1 MNHQPTSQADGHA
14 DTLIDR
20 VYALIAES
28 LDVMRLEVMPGC
40 VLRDDLG
47 ADDTDIDRLRRTID
61 RTLGCYVTKEDAE
74 AWREVADVVGYV
86 QRRMGA

>member
-1 MNHQPTSQADGHA
+1 MSHIATSQADGHA
-14 DTLIDR
+14 DTLTDR
-20 VYALIAES
+20 VYALIADA

-47 ADDTDIDRLRRTID
+47 ADDADIDRLRRMID
-61 RTLGCYVTKEDAE
+61 RKLGCYVTYEDA
-74 AWREVADVVGYV
+74 AKWREVADVVGYV

>member
-1 MNHQPTSQADGHA
+1 MNHQPLPQADGHA
-14 DTLIDR
+14 DTLTDR

-47 ADDTDIDRLRRTID
+47 ADDADIDRLRRMID
-61 RTLGCYVTKEDAE
+61 RTLGCYVTYEDA
-74 AWREVADVVGYV
+74 AKWREVADVVGYV

>member
-1 MNHQPTSQADGHA
+1 MNHQPLPQADGHA
-14 DTLIDR
+14 DTLHDR
-20 VYALIAES
+20 VYALIADA

-47 ADDTDIDRLRRTID
+47 ADDADIDRLRRMID

-86 QRRMGA
+86 ERRRA

>member
-1 MNHQPTSQADGHA
+1 MSHQPLPQADGHA
-14 DTLIDR
+14 ETLTDR
-20 VYALIAES
+20 VYALIADA

-47 ADDTDIDRLRRTID
+47 ADDADIDRLRRMID

-86 QRRMGA
+86 ERRLA